1 MSAPVSSE
9 GKIDRFAAG
18 DSVTIEQ
25 AIGVGDID
33 RFAELSGDTSA
44 IHMSADAA
52 AYRGFSGRVA
62 HGMLLGAWVSAVI
75 GTRLPGD
82 CGVLQTIN
90 FAFRAPVI
98 PPDMLKI
105 TVSVAGKSEAVG
117 QLKLS
122 IRVERSDGVVA
133 ATGEARSII
142 R

>member
-1 MSAPVSSE
+1 VSS
-9 GKIDRFAAG
+9 GRKLDLFAVG
-18 DSVTIEQ
+18 DGVTIEQ
-25 AIGVGDID
+25 AISVEDID
-33 RFAELSGDTSA
+33 RFAALSGDTSA

-52 AYRGFSGRVA
+52 GARGFGGRVA
-62 HGMLLGAWVSAVI
+62 HGLLLGAWVSAII

-90 FAFRAPVI
+90 FAFREPVI
-98 PPDMLKI
+98 PPDLLKI
-105 TVSVAGKSEAVG
+105 TVAVAGKSEAVG

-122 IRVERSDGVVA
+122 IRIERSDGVVA

>member
-1 MSAPVSSE
+1 VSSE
-9 GKIDRFAAG
+9 GKIDRFAVG

-25 AIGVGDID
+25 TIRVEDID
-33 RFAELSGDTSA
+33 RFAELSGDISA
-44 IHMSADAA
+44 IHMSADVAVN
-52 AYRGFSGRVA
+52 RGFGGRVA
-62 HGMLLGAWVSAVI
+62 HGLLLGAWVSAII

-90 FAFRAPVI
+90 FAFRAPVV
-98 PPDMLKI
+98 PPDRMRI
-105 TVSVAGKSEAVG
+105 TVTVAGKSEAVS

-122 IRVERSDGVVA
+122 IRIERSDGVVA